1 MFRSGVFNYVDVLD
15 KAADASWLRNQAIA
29 NNIANIDTPY
39 YKRQDVD
46 FESVLE
52 YELRHFQYEPLDV
65 KVKNV
70 NEKLGRLDV
79 GTYTDM
85 ENYSYRIDKNNVD
98 VDQEASQM
106 AKNQLK
112 YQGLMN
118 SMSSEF
124 SRTKT
129 VITGNS

>member
-1 MFRSGVFNYVDVLD
+1 MFTSGVFDYADVLN
-15 KAADASWLRNQAIA
+15 KAADASWLRHQAIA

-70 NEKLGRLDV
+70 HLNRLDV

-98 VDQEASQM
+98 VDQEASQL
-106 AKNQLK
+106 AKNQIK
-112 YQGLMN
+112 YQGLVN
-118 SMSSEF
+118 SMTQEF

-129 VITGNS
+129 AIGNGG

>member
-1 MFRSGVFNYVDVLD
+1 MFTSGVFNYVNVID
-15 KAADASWLRNQAIA
+15 KAADASWLRQQAIA
-29 NNIANIDTPY
+29 NNFANIDTPY
-39 YKRQDVD
+39 YKRQDGD
-46 FESVLE
+46 LESVLE

-70 NEKLGRLDV
+70 NGKLGRLDV

-98 VDQEASQM
+98 VDQEASQL
-106 AKNQLK
+106 AKNQIR
-112 YQGLMN
+112 YQALMN

-124 SRTKT
+124 SRTKS
-129 VITGNS
+129 VIGGGT

>member
-1 MFRSGVFNYVDVLD
+1 MFTSGVFDYADVLN
-15 KAADASWLRNQAIA
+15 KAADASWLRHQAIA

-70 NEKLGRLDV
+70 HLNRLDV
-79 GTYTDM
+79 STYTDM

-98 VDQEASQM
+98 VDQEASQL
-106 AKNQLK
+106 AKNQIK
-112 YQGLMN
+112 YQGLVN
-118 SMSSEF
+118 SMTQEF

-129 VITGNS
+129 AIGNGG